1 MSGFYRQGWQKN
13 RAGWIGSALLHA
25 AFLGLILFWSLAHPA
40 RSVAPLK
47 AILIDLVK
55 APALVSAAPGG
66 TAALRAP
73 PRQAVAP
80 KRVGESP
87 AAVKPPTDDVEAR
100 IQALANLRQAQGP
113 LLATDNGGAGYGRGA
128 GDGYA
133 LADFVRAQILRK
145 WWPALESDA
154 ARGTPVAI
162 KLKLDRA
169 GVISDIRI
177 VDQQRFA
184 TDKQF
189 RGMALSARNAAML
202 ASPIPLPPGKY
213 DAVTEVS
220 ITLDPRAVLR

>member
-1 MSGFYRQGWQKN
+1 MSGFTREGWQKN
-13 RAGWIGSALLHA
+13 KAGLIGSALLHI
-25 AFLGLILFWSLAHPA
+25 AFVALILFWSLALPA
-40 RSVAPLK
+40 RHVPPLK

-55 APALVSAAPGG
+55 APASVSGTPGG
-66 TAALRAP
+66 AAVVRPQPRA
-73 PRQAVAP
+73 AVAP
-80 KRVGESP
+80 KRIGEAP
-87 AAVKPPTDDVEAR
+87 NAVQPLPDEVEAR
-100 IQALANLRQAQGP
+100 IAALANLRQAQGP
-113 LLATDNGGAGYGRGA
+113 LFAPGDGGAAAGRGA
-128 GDGYA
+128 GDFYA

-145 WWPALESDA
+145 WWPALETDE
-154 ARGTPVAI
+154 ARGIPVAI

-189 RGMALSARNAAML
+189 RSMALSARNAAML

-213 DAVTEVS
+213 DAVTEVA